1 MLWRSDSDLIYVL
14 YDNGTW
20 AAYRDTW
27 QDGDPDY
34 TCGVPTS
41 PPTPRRGFGKVWC
54 TYQTVRN
61 DLGEAT
67 EGEWGRESAVQ
78 DFVNGTIWRIPDGAT
93 LVIFE
98 DGNWK

>member
-1 MLWRSDSDLIYVL
+1 MLWRSDSDLIYVF
-14 YDNGTW
+14 YDDGTW

-27 QDGDPDY
+27 REGDPEY

-54 TYQTVRN
+54 TYHAVRN
-61 DLGEAT
+61 GLGDAT
-67 EGEWGRESAVQ
+67 EGEWGSESAVQ
-78 DFVNGTIWRIPDGAT
+78 DFVNGTIWRIPSGAT

-98 DGNWK
+98 DGTWT